1 MAKLFSPPKLPATP
15 EFQAAPETAAAPAET
30 KPAATSPAATATPAT
45 PAAPAEQ
52 PTATT
57 TTPDAAKTLELN
69 LARRERGRTG
79 TVLTSWRGVLEPGA
93 LAPVRKN
100 LLGE

>member
-15 EFQAAPETAAAPAET
+15 EFQAAPETAAVPAET
-30 KPAATSPAATATPAT
+30 KPAATSPAAMAT

-52 PTATT
+52 PTATA

>member
-1 MAKLFSPPKLPATP
+1 MAKLFSSPKLPALP
-15 EFQAAPETAAAPAET
+15 AIQAAPEV
-30 KPAATSPAATATPAT
+30 TPP
-45 PAAPAEQ
+45 PAAPALPAEPE
-52 PTATT
+52 PTATAAVT
-57 TTPDAAKTLELN
+57 TTALTEQLAATSTVPDSVKALELT